1 MKRQGGILS
10 ALLYHNPEDLMNK
23 LVKALDR
30 KIVLRASVVDI
41 ILGGFIF
48 ALNLF
53 LATIGTNKFIAD
65 GYGNKYGITPK
76 TFPRVVFIAACILS
90 VLMIIRGISE
100 LRKKKENENKVQ
112 FHLISLA
119 IFLNMVLF
127 VFTLNPLGY
136 PVANCLMMVI
146 MYWLSGGKK
155 WWKAIVVAVVFTIAS
170 WLFFHTYLK
179 IQLPTGILNWLLG

>member
-1 MKRQGGILS
+1 
-10 ALLYHNPEDLMNK
+10 MNK

-30 KIVLRASVVDI
+30 KIVLRASVVDMV
-41 ILGGFIF
+41 LGGFIF

-53 LATIGTNKFIAD
+53 LATIGTSKFIED

-76 TFPRVVFIAACILS
+76 TFPRAVFIVACILS
-90 VLMIIRGISE
+90 VMMIIHGITE
-100 LRKKKENENKVQ
+100 FRKKKENEKTVQ

-119 IFLNMVLF
+119 IFLDMVLF
-127 VFTLNPLGY
+127 VFTLIPLGY
-136 PVANCLMMVI
+136 PVANLLMMII

-155 WWKAIVVAVVFTIAS
+155 WWKAILVALIFTIVS

-179 IQLPTGILNWLLG
+179 IQLPTGILSWLL